1 VQLGELQSQMSRF
14 NARDVNVVAL
24 SVDPV
29 KESRSMVGRMK
40 LSFALV
46 SDQHQSIMKE
56 YGVRNP
62 DTQELALHAVFI
74 LDEDQKVFYRKVAS
88 RRPVS
93 QELLDAIDYHYGR
106 YPLGDKALVRGDIPV
121 AYPRNNFQALIELG
135 QTSELPKGVIAED
148 LAPVLLVLQAGKS
161 DAAVITF
168 RQWVQKNPMPLE
180 EYLQVVRWLTINTMS
195 VDSATILAGRELD
208 EALIQLGALREQRP
222 SSAKKLET
230 AQLRL
235 ENIRSKV
242 RENAGVWRLSRLR
255 GMLRGYRELAI
266 AGS

>member
-1 VQLGELQSQMSRF
+1 MSRF

-40 LSFALV
+40 LSFTLV
-46 SDQHQSIMKE
+46 SDEDQSIMKE

-62 DTQELALHAVFI
+62 DTKELALHAVFI
-74 LDEDQKVFYRKVAS
+74 LDEDRTVFYRKVAA

-121 AYPRNNFQALIELG
+121 AFPRNNFQALIELG
-135 QTSELPKGVIAED
+135 LPSELPENVAPED
-148 LAPVLLVLQAGKS
+148 LAPVLLVLRAGDS
-161 DAAVITF
+161 DAGVIAF
-168 RQWVQKNPMPLE
+168 RQWVKKNPMPRE
-180 EYLQVVRWLTINTMS
+180 DYFKAVRWLTINTMS
-195 VDSATILAGRELD
+195 VDSAIISAGIELND
-208 EALIQLGALREQRP
+208 VLLELRALREQRSTSP
-222 SSAKKLET
+222 EKLDT
-230 AQLRL
+230 TQFRL
-235 ENIRSKV
+235 EEIRANV
-242 RENAGVWRLSRLR
+242 RQNAGAWRLSRLK

>member
-1 VQLGELQSQMSRF
+1 VQLGELQSQMTRF
-14 NARDVNVVAL
+14 NARDVKVVAL

-46 SDQHQSIMKE
+46 SDEDQSIMKE

-62 DTQELALHAVFI
+62 DTKELALHAVFI
-74 LDEDQKVFYRKVAS
+74 LDEDRKVFYRKVAS

-106 YPLGDKALVRGDIPV
+106 YPLGDQALVRGDIPV
-121 AYPRNNFQALIELG
+121 AFPRNNFQALIELG
-135 QTSELPKGVIAED
+135 RSAELPEGVAPED
-148 LAPVLLVLQAGKS
+148 LAPVLSVLRAGKS
-161 DAAVITF
+161 DAGVIAF
-168 RQWVQKNPMPLE
+168 RQWVRKNPMPIE
-180 EYLQVVRWLTINTMS
+180 DYFQAVRWLTINTMS
-195 VDSATILAGRELD
+195 VDPAAIMAGRELKD
-208 EALIQLGALREQRP
+208 ALTELGVQRSA
-222 SSAKKLET
+222 SSEKLQT

-235 ENIRSKV
+235 EEIRGNIRKS
-242 RENAGVWRLSRLR
+242 AGAWRLARLK